1 MAAKSTSASR
11 GPLTSMRNRHETRDF
26 VLDQLSGVRN
36 IRAQS
41 MFGGIGVY
49 ADEVFF
55 AILAADVLYFKVD
68 DTTRSAYEA
77 AGSAPFKPYE
87 HRPMTMP
94 YFAVPVHVL
103 ESASTLVEWANRSI
117 AVAKASRRSPGKTAK
132 AVTSKAQRPRAR
144 AGFKAAATSGTPVGK
159 NGRKNGRK
167 TAWKTTR
174 KAAREAARKTTG
186 RTTR

>member
-1 MAAKSTSASR
+1 
-11 GPLTSMRNRHETRDF
+11 MRNRHETRDF

-68 DTTRSAYEA
+68 DTTRGAYDA

-87 HRPMTMP
+87 DRPMTMP

-117 AVAKASRRSPGKTAK
+117 AVAKASRRVPGKPSRAL
-132 AVTSKAQRPRAR
+132 ASKAQRPRAR
-144 AGFKAAATSGTPVGK
+144 AGSKATATSGAIVGE
-159 NGRKNGRK
+159 NGRK
-167 TAWKTTR
+167 TAR
-174 KAAREAARKTTG
+174 KAARKTTG

>member
-1 MAAKSTSASR
+1 MAAKPTRASR

-26 VLDQLSGVRN
+26 VLDQLSGVRH

-68 DTTRSAYEA
+68 DTTRGVYEA
-77 AGSAPFKPYE
+77 AGSAPFTPYE
-87 HRPMTMP
+87 DRPMTMP

-132 AVTSKAQRPRAR
+132 AVASKAQRPRAK
-144 AGFKAAATSGTPVGK
+144 AGWKAAATSGTPVGK
-159 NGRKNGRK
+159 NGRK
-167 TAWKTTR
+167 TART
-174 KAAREAARKTTG
+174 AARRTTG